1 MEDLE
6 DQEKHPINYHTH
18 YRFYRS
24 SSDSSNVII
33 LPKKSKS
40 EMKYMPNV
48 QLIRDIEELTDYVK
62 EIHRQFLIN
71 IKTGGP
77 AVDTS
82 AKLLK
87 LFATYIEKDDIEYI
101 KKQVYGDKE
110 KKQKERE
117 KLEVFKQ
124 KILETELPLF
134 IKQKA
139 KTKYDWTNA
148 LWETFKKKIFD
159 DFIHENFIS
168 FRFTYSF
175 EDSKNNDDN
184 NLKQLSGVNLP
195 ESLLSKLDNEY
206 VYPCERIRPNTHDAW
221 RWSQSDE
228 YERLG
233 ISGRTMNQIKESTS
247 KELQRFAE
255 GLARESS
262 LIYPHYW
269 LPLFINDTMRSLD
282 IIQPLSEGGKFP
294 RSGYDVHNLIALV
307 PFEFT
312 TKRIKSDGTVI
323 SLVTND
329 SYLYQAL
336 KMIDKTLNDGM
347 KTVFEKHYMT
357 QFFEYEKI

>member
-1 MEDLE
+1 MEK
-6 DQEKHPINYHTH
+6 DQEKNPINYHTP
-18 YRFYRS
+18 YRFYKS
-24 SSDSSNVII
+24 SSNSSNVII

-48 QLIRDIEELTDYVK
+48 QLIRDIEELTDHIK

-87 LFATYIEKDDIEYI
+87 IFASYIDKDDIDYI

-110 KKQKERE
+110 KKDGERE
-117 KLEVFKQ
+117 KLEIFKQ
-124 KILETELPLF
+124 KILENDLPLF

-159 DFIHENFIS
+159 DFIHDYFIS
-168 FRFTYSF
+168 QYSF
-175 EDSKNNDDN
+175 TLSYSLKDDKNNDSY
-184 NLKQLSGVNLP
+184 NLKRLSKVNLP
-195 ESLLSKLDNEY
+195 SSLLSQLEKEY
-206 VYPCERIRPNTHDAW
+206 IYPCERILPNNNTAW
-221 RWSQSDE
+221 RWSSRDE

-233 ISGRTMNQIKESTS
+233 ISGRIMNEIKENTPRNADST
-247 KELQRFAE
+247 
-255 GLARESS
+255 
-262 LIYPHYW
+262 YPHYW
-269 LPLFINDTMRSLD
+269 LPLFINDTMRTLD

-294 RSGYDVHNLIALV
+294 IHGSNIHNLIALV
-307 PFEFT
+307 PFDFE
-312 TKRIKSDGTVI
+312 TKRIQSEGNLI

-329 SYLYQAL
+329 SYLHQAL
-336 KMIDKTLNDGM
+336 KLIDKTLNDGM
-347 KTVFEKHYMT
+347 KKVFEKHYMT

>member
-1 MEDLE
+1 MEEDR
-6 DQEKHPINYHTH
+6 DQEKHPINYNTT

-24 SSDSSNVII
+24 SGNSSNVII

-48 QLIRDIEELTDYVK
+48 QLIRDIEELTDYMK

-77 AVDTS
+77 AVNTS

-110 KKQKERE
+110 KKDKERE
-117 KLEVFKQ
+117 KLEAFKQ
-124 KILETELPLF
+124 KILDNELPLF

-148 LWETFKKKIFD
+148 LWETFKKKILD
-159 DFIHENFIS
+159 DFIHDYFIS
-168 FRFTYSF
+168 QYSF
-175 EDSKNNDDN
+175 TLTYLLKDEKNYDDN
-184 NLKQLSGVNLP
+184 YNLKRLSDVNLP
-195 ESLLSKLDNEY
+195 NSLLSKLDNDY
-206 VYPCERIRPNTHDAW
+206 VYPLERILPNTNTAW

-233 ISGRTMNQIKESTS
+233 ISGKIMNLIKESTPRNADS
-247 KELQRFAE
+247 T
-255 GLARESS
+255 
-262 LIYPHYW
+262 YPHYW
-269 LPLFINDTMRSLD
+269 LPVFINDTMRTLD

-294 RSGYDVHNLIALV
+294 INGYNIHNLIALV
-307 PFEFT
+307 PFEFE
-312 TKRIKSDGTVI
+312 TKRIKSDGNLI

-347 KTVFEKHYMT
+347 KKVFEKHYMT

>member
-1 MEDLE
+1 MEEDR
-6 DQEKHPINYHTH
+6 DQEKHPINYNTT

-48 QLIRDIEELTDYVK
+48 QLIRDIEELTDYMK

-82 AKLLK
+82 ATLLK

-110 KKQKERE
+110 KKDKERE
-117 KLEVFKQ
+117 KLEAFKQ
-124 KILETELPLF
+124 KILDNELPLF

-159 DFIHENFIS
+159 DFIHDYFIS
-168 FRFTYSF
+168 QYSFTFTYSF
-175 EDSKNNDDN
+175 EDAKHDDDN

-195 ESLLSKLDNEY
+195 KSLLSKLENEY
-206 VYPCERIRPNTHDAW
+206 VYPCDRKLPNTNANW

-233 ISGRTMNQIKESTS
+233 ISGRTMNLIKKSTPRNVD
-247 KELQRFAE
+247 LT
-255 GLARESS
+255 
-262 LIYPHYW
+262 YPHYW
-269 LPLFINDTMRSLD
+269 LPLFINDTMRTLD
-282 IIQPLSEGGKFP
+282 IIQPLSEEEKFP

-307 PFEFT
+307 PFEFE
-312 TKRIKSDGTVI
+312 TKRIKSDGNLI

-347 KTVFEKHYMT
+347 KKVFEKHYMT

>member
-1 MEDLE
+1 MEE
-6 DQEKHPINYHTH
+6 DQEKNPIHYHTH

-24 SSDSSNVII
+24 SSNSSNVII

-48 QLIRDIEELTDYVK
+48 QLIRDIEELTDHIK

-87 LFATYIEKDDIEYI
+87 LFASYIDKDDIEYI

-110 KKQKERE
+110 KKDGERE
-117 KLEVFKQ
+117 KLEIFKQ
-124 KILETELPLF
+124 KILENDLPLF

-159 DFIHENFIS
+159 DFIHDYFIS
-168 FRFTYSF
+168 QYSF
-175 EDSKNNDDN
+175 TLSYSLKDDKNNDSY
-184 NLKQLSGVNLP
+184 NLKRLSKVNLP
-195 ESLLSKLDNEY
+195 SSLLSQLDKEY
-206 VYPCERIRPNTHDAW
+206 IYPCERIRPNLNTAW
-221 RWSQSDE
+221 RWTYRDE

-233 ISGRTMNQIKESTS
+233 ISGKILNEIKENTPRNADST
-247 KELQRFAE
+247 
-255 GLARESS
+255 
-262 LIYPHYW
+262 YPHYW
-269 LPLFINDTMRSLD
+269 LPLIINDTMRTLE

-294 RSGYDVHNLIALV
+294 IHGSNIHNLIALV
-307 PFEFT
+307 PFDFE
-312 TKRIKSDGTVI
+312 TKRIQSEGNLI

-329 SYLYQAL
+329 SYLHQAL
-336 KMIDKTLNDGM
+336 KLIDKTLNDGM
-347 KTVFEKHYMT
+347 KKVFEKHYMT